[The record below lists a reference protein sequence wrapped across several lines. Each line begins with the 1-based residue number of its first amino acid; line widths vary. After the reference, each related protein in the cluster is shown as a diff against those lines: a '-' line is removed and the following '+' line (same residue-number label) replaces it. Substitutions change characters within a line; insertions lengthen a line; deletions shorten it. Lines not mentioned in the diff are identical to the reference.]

1 MNYFAA
7 FLGLLSVFNASVF
20 GPFTVPRSW
29 SKGVLSTLR
38 EGNEGLDE
46 MERFANR
53 VKVGWGDVPAEKML
67 DMLEMLA
74 LKWRF
79 YIWVYNLGWQL

>member
-20 GPFTVPRSW
+20 GPFTVLRSW

-53 VKVGWGDVPAEKML
+53 VKVGWGDVGHVGNVGTKMEIL
-67 DMLEMLA
+67 YMGL
-74 LKWRF
+74 
-79 YIWVYNLGWQL
+79 

>member
-1 MNYFAA
+1 MHYFAA
-7 FLGLLSVFNASVF
+7 FLGLFYVKRIRSGRFVL
-20 GPFTVPRSW
+20 RSW

-53 VKVGWGDVPAEKML
+53 VKVGWGDVPAKNML

-74 LKWRF
+74 LKW
-79 YIWVYNLGWQL
+79 